1 MTKRHYLS
9 FLSAAFLIMAMY
21 IAGNAVGF
29 FVKPITAELG
39 FTRSAFSIYLSL
51 TTLTG
56 VFILPFIGQFL
67 PKFGAKK
74 LLIVGGAWVSL
85 GFVWLAFATRL
96 WQFYAGGIFLGLF
109 MMPIT
114 MFLAILLINNWFD
127 AKKGLMMGLLNASGG
142 LAGAV
147 VSIYMPSF
155 LDNFGWRTGYLL
167 IAGLF
172 ALLTV
177 PNALFLLV
185 EHPESIGL
193 KAYGTDTVAY
203 EVGSEPAPE
212 PSISYAEAKKTKHFY
227 ILFAGIFLSAFGGG
241 MMQHLPAHFS
251 GIGFTAGEV
260 GTLFSFIMAGM
271 IIANISVGAVNDK
284 IDSTITILVV
294 SACMVVSLFLLATT
308 SSFLSLAILM
318 FVLAFGVG
326 GPGVLTPLVVS
337 EVFGPRDYS
346 RIWSILGMAP
356 SIGMSI
362 SGPLWGAIYDVT
374 GSYQLG
380 MYAMISLTVIY
391 ASCYIFALK
400 YGPLKKKSVNNPE
413 CDLTM

>member
-9 FLSAAFLIMAMY
+9 FLSAAFLIMATY
-21 IAGNAVGF
+21 ISGNAVGF
-29 FVKPITAELG
+29 FIKPITAELG

-51 TTLTG
+51 STLTG
-56 VFILPFIGQFL
+56 VFVLPFIGQFL

-74 LLIVGGAWVSL
+74 LLIVGGTWVSL
-85 GFVWLAFATRL
+85 GFVWLAFATQL

-114 MFLAILLINNWFD
+114 MFLAILLINNWFES
-127 AKKGLMMGLLNASGG
+127 KKGLMMGLLNASGG

-147 VSIYMPSF
+147 VAIYMPMF
-155 LDNFGWRTGYLL
+155 LDNFGWRNGYLL

-172 ALLTV
+172 ALLTI

-193 KAYGTDTVAY
+193 RAYGNNTVAY
-203 EVGSEPAPE
+203 EDGLGSTPE
-212 PSISYAEAKKTKHFY
+212 QSISYTEAKKTKQFY

-241 MMQHLPAHFS
+241 LMQHLPALFS

-260 GTLFSFIMAGM
+260 GTLFSLVMAGM
-271 IIANISVGAVNDK
+271 IIANILVGAVNDK

-294 SACMVVSLFLLATT
+294 SVCMIVSLFLLATT

-318 FVLAFGVG
+318 FVLAFGIG
-326 GPGVLTPLVVS
+326 GPSVLTPLVVN
-337 EVFGPRDYS
+337 EVFGPRDYF

-362 SGPLWGAIYDVT
+362 SGPLWGAVYDVT

-391 ASCYIFALK
+391 GACYIFALK
-400 YGPLKKKSVNNPE
+400 SGPLKKNREESG
-413 CDLTM
+413 M